1 MTSTTINYNEF
12 LFYTLLQEVNN
23 DKHPLTD
30 LAYDL
35 AFPLIP
41 RYYTHFFLSNY
52 NDENL
57 SEYDAII
64 NYLKNY

>member
-23 DKHPLTD
+23 DKHPLTY

-35 AFPLIP
+35 AFPLIQ

>member
-1 MTSTTINYNEF
+1 MTTIYYNEF
-12 LFYTLLQEVNN
+12 LFYTLLQEVKNPR
-23 DKHPLTD
+23 HPLTN

-35 AFPLIP
+35 AFGEISK
-41 RYYTHFFLSNY
+41 YYLHFCESNY

-64 NYLKNY
+64 NYLKNYN